1 MIGKRYLTLI
11 FACLVLVSSDVIAQ
25 KGSFI
30 PLEHW
35 SYHTIERLQRRGV
48 LLDLS
53 PTNLPY
59 TYGELKN
66 AVAQI
71 SDEEGDKYQDWIE
84 DLRLLVTEND
94 RSAGLF
100 LESAISGLNSE
111 RKDLLRPKST
121 DTQVL
126 SMVHARAFF
135 EDSGVIAQIGGR
147 HDLFYDEDPDGLD
160 AGNRLIARN
169 DETYL
174 GYQKGEQNTFRIYLG
189 RFKNHWGRLRE
200 TALLISDNPNS
211 YDHLNI
217 KFSYKDFSFT
227 SIYGELDSWSTRI
240 GYTGRAG
247 NRGSG
252 ESETP
257 IRRYISAHRLDWR
270 PSKHFAM
277 TFMESAL
284 ISGPN
289 AGLSLRYLNPLS
301 NFVLMVDNSPKNEEN
316 NGLIAGILWM
326 QKNDLTVHGQ
336 LLIDDLD
343 LKFGDEPGSVAIT
356 GSAVYAGSPLADL
369 GLKFDMVSG
378 RSYNSEQ
385 AEGQY
390 LYLLRGLATQ
400 FSDYVQVGAYAE
412 FFPKMLNGGYLRAS
426 LDFLKRGNQEII
438 ARPYPEDDLS
448 FILSDPSISVL
459 RPSMQVFFRPNQ
471 WSQLDLD
478 LGLNYGINQDP
489 SEWSNG
495 TMEDGNSLSFIGKLQ
510 LGIELPSS
518 IWNN

>member
-1 MIGKRYLTLI
+1 MIEKRYLTLF
-11 FACLVLVSSDVIAQ
+11 FACFAMLSSELVAQ
-25 KGSFI
+25 NGSFI
-30 PLEHW
+30 PLDHW
-35 SYHTIERLQRRGV
+35 SYHSIERLQRRG
-48 LLDLS
+48 LLLELS

-59 TYGELKN
+59 TYGELRN
-66 AVAQI
+66 AV
-71 SDEEGDKYQDWIE
+71 DELE
-84 DLRLLVTEND
+84 DLDNKKHQTWIDELKVYLSEND
-94 RSAGLF
+94 RSAGLY
-100 LESAISGLNSE
+100 LESALSALNSE

-121 DTQVL
+121 DSQVL

-135 EDSGVIAQIGGR
+135 ENSGVIAQMGGR

-169 DETYL
+169 DESYL
-174 GYQKGEQNTFRIYLG
+174 GYQKSGNNSFRIYLG
-189 RFKNHWGRLRE
+189 RFKNHWGRLGE
-200 TALLISDNPNS
+200 TALLISDNPHA
-211 YDHLNI
+211 YDQLNI
-217 KFSYKDFSFT
+217 KFSYNNFSFT
-227 SIYGELDSWSTRI
+227 SIYGELDSWSTRL

-270 PSKHFAM
+270 PSKYFAI

-326 QKNDLTVHGQ
+326 QKNNLTVHGQ

-343 LKFGDEPGSVAIT
+343 LKFGDEPGSVALT
-356 GSAVYAGSPLADL
+356 GSAIYAGSSFADL
-369 GLKFDMVSG
+369 GLRLDIVSG

-400 FSDYVQVGAYAE
+400 FSDYIQLGGYAE
-412 FFPKMLNGGYLRAS
+412 FFPTMLKGGYLRAS
-426 LDFLKRGNQEII
+426 LDYLKRGNQEII
-438 ARPYPEDDLS
+438 ARAYPDDDVD
-448 FILSDPSISVL
+448 FILSEPTVSVL
-459 RPSMQVFFRPNQ
+459 RPSLQVFFRPNS
-471 WSQLDLD
+471 WSQIDLD
-478 LGLNYGINQDP
+478 LGLNYGRNLDP

-495 TMEDGNSLSFIGKLQ
+495 TMEDGNSLSLIGKLR
-510 LGIELPSS
+510 LGVELPSS
-518 IWNN
+518 IWQ